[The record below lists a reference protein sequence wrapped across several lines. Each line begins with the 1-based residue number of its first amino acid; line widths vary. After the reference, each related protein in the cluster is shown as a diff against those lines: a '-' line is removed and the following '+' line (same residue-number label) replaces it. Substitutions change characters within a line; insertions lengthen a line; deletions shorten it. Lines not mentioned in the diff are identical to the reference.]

1 MTEVGFWY
9 PDERVIQLWLLR
21 CFDHKEI
28 CVDDLVGENVLD
40 ALMQQGKGALYV
52 WEVGVSFL

>member
-1 MTEVGFWY
+1 MTEFGFWY
-9 PDERVIQLWLLR
+9 PDERVVQLWLLR

-40 ALMQQGKGALYV
+40 ALM
-52 WEVGVSFL
+52 